1 MLTIDDILHI
11 DSEAAFE
18 KAALDVFA
26 FQARACAPYR
36 DYLAA
41 IGVAPD
47 EVLSVDDIPFLP
59 IELFK
64 SRKVYCADTEP
75 EIVFTSS
82 TTGGDTPSR
91 HYVQRLEVIWSGRDR
106 RSCGWPTT

>member
-1 MLTIDDILHI
+1 MQTIDDILKI

-41 IGVAPD
+41 IGVEPG
-47 EVLSVDDIPFLP
+47 EVHTVDDIPCLP

-64 SRKVYCADTEP
+64 SRRVYCADGEP
-75 EIVFTSS
+75 
-82 TTGGDTPSR
+82 
-91 HYVQRLEVIWSGRDR
+91 
-106 RSCGWPTT
+106 